1 MSSKDVGLRI
11 RIEKDLRESFQLA
24 CIAEDRKASEVL
36 REFMQ
41 RYVEK
46 HERGQGALF
55 PDLAEARLN

>member
-11 RIEKDLRESFQLA
+11 RIEKDLRKAFQSA
-24 CIAEDRKASEVL
+24 CIADERKASEVL

-41 RYVEK
+41 CYVER

-55 PDLAEARLN
+55 PEPGKSRPN